1 VAGQYVPQDKG
12 KPGTYI
18 FRAMYT
24 DKGAGKIA
32 PVTGSK
38 VVTLR
43 DAKIPAV
50 AADASAKTMKFKVD
64 GIGEILVSTGPGGY
78 ARYDAID
85 LTGIKNLS
93 VMATYMAGQTVGGQ
107 LELRTGSVTGPL
119 LGSVEVNATKAYNF
133 PLNVSGVH
141 DVYLVFV
148 NDKVKEGALY
158 ALMNLNFQN

>member
-1 VAGQYVPQDKG
+1 
-12 KPGTYI
+12 
-18 FRAMYT
+18 MYT

-50 AADASAKTMKFKVD
+50 SADASAKTMKFKVD
-64 GIGEILVSTGPGGY
+64 GIGEILVATGAGGY

-133 PLNVSGVH
+133 PLNTTGVH